1 MKIAL
6 IDADSLLYK
15 AGFSFEEKTCWNELE
30 IQLGIEQEPQTT
42 ISSDLLLSKNA
53 IDATIENIKFKTG
66 CDEVELW
73 ITGNS
78 NFRYEVMPTY
88 KGNRV
93 GCRKPIDY
101 NELYKY
107 LVNNYKANI
116 ADNVE
121 ADDMVVYLKTEYSD
135 NYVLCAIDKDVLY
148 QTVGTH
154 YNYNKDE
161 FVEVTPREAERFFWF
176 QVLTG
181 DTVDGYKGCIGIG
194 KAKATKLLDQ
204 IEEECRATNSNF
216 SRCYQRE
223 VLRIYLE
230 NGQSEEEFLATCR
243 VASMHQISIKND
255 KILVS
260 LFELN

>member
-1 MKIAL
+1 MIAL

-15 AGFSFEEKTCWNELE
+15 AGFSFEDKTCWNELE
-30 IQLGIEQEPQTT
+30 IEIGIEENPVTT

-53 IDATIENIKFKTG
+53 IDATIEHIKFKTG

-78 NFRYEVMPTY
+78 NFRFNVMSTY

-93 GCRKPIDY
+93 DCRKPLDY

-107 LVNNYKANI
+107 LVNKYKANI
-116 ADNVE
+116 ANNVE
-121 ADDMVVYLKTEYSD
+121 ADDMVVYLKKEYPD
-135 NYVLCAIDKDVLY
+135 KYVLCAIDKDVIY
-148 QTVGTH
+148 QSVGTH

-194 KAKATKLLDQ
+194 KAKATKLLDS
-204 IEEECRATNSNF
+204 IEEECRATKGLFGS
-216 SRCYQRE
+216 CYKRE

-243 VASMHQISIKND
+243 VANMHQISIKNNEVL
-255 KILVS
+255 IT
-260 LFELN
+260 LFE